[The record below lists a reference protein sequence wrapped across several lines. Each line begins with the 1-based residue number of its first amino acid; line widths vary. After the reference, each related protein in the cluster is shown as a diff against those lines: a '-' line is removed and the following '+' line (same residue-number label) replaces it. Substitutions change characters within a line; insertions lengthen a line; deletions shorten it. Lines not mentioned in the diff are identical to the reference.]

1 MYQMDNEKFG
11 AFIGE
16 LRREKHLTQK
26 ELAEKLFISDKAVSK
41 WERGLS
47 IPNVSMLIPLAEI
60 LGVTVTELLRGER
73 LEAAGTLNRDEVE
86 KLVTCSVDMSMK
98 EQGTQRRL
106 RKQWSGIYVFTLC
119 AAAAELIMFRG
130 LGFTWEEMADSVLPY
145 VGMLLLFG
153 GWFCIFAK
161 ETLPSFYDKNKIN
174 FVSDGVFR
182 MNMPGLHFNN
192 SNWPYILKVGR
203 VWNCVGA
210 VLFPIIGYILWRCF
224 GNEMWILTRMLVPL
238 LVTLG
243 MFIPMYIFG
252 KKYE

>member
-11 AFIGE
+11 CVYRRTSARKAFNPKGVG
-16 LRREKHLTQK
+16 R
-26 ELAEKLFISDKAVSK
+26 KLFISDKAVSK

-153 GWFCIFAK
+153 GWFAFLRRKPFHLSMIRIK
-161 ETLPSFYDKNKIN
+161 LILSPT
-174 FVSDGVFR
+174 VF
-182 MNMPGLHFNN
+182 F
-192 SNWPYILKVGR
+192 
-203 VWNCVGA
+203 
-210 VLFPIIGYILWRCF
+210 
-224 GNEMWILTRMLVPL
+224 E
-238 LVTLG
+238 
-243 MFIPMYIFG
+243 
-252 KKYE
+252 